1 MTLSK
6 PKILILGGS
15 SFLTKPLVKK
25 LVIKNKFK
33 IFCQSRS
40 NLKKHYASNQSDI
53 TFLETNFLNKKY
65 DQKFFKNYSFIINF
79 VNSSVL
85 TEEELS
91 NFRVFLK
98 NILEISR
105 ASFIHIS
112 TASVYGNCKSKLI
125 SEFTKCSPKNRYQK
139 KKYEDEKFFQKIS
152 NSLNINCFILRP
164 TEIIGDY
171 SINARKFIKSYRKSS
186 IIKRY
191 FIKSFYG
198 KRISHFVSSKYLIEN
213 ILKIIEKKV
222 TPGIYLISQDENKLN
237 NFSNICKILD
247 SKIYKT
253 TQKERYYFF
262 VLPLE
267 WLFNIIY
274 GICRP
279 NQVSPYSIFI
289 SKQPIIDPKKY
300 INFER
305 DLLDHINSILRI

>member
-6 PKILILGGS
+6 PKILILGAS
-15 SFLTKPLVKK
+15 SFLTKPLIKK

-40 NLKKHYASNQSDI
+40 NLKKNFFSNQSDI
-53 TFLETNFLNKKY
+53 SFLETNFLNKKY

-79 VNSSVL
+79 VNASVL
-85 TEEELS
+85 TEVELS

-98 NILEISR
+98 NILKISR
-105 ASFIHIS
+105 ANFIHIS
-112 TASVYGNCKSKLI
+112 TASVYGDCKSKLI
-125 SEFTKCSPKNRYQK
+125 SEFTKCRPKTRYQK
-139 KKYEDEKFFQKIS
+139 IKYDDEKFLQKIS
-152 NSLNINCFILRP
+152 DSLNIKCFILRP
-164 TEIIGDY
+164 TEIIGD
-171 SINARKFIKSYRKSS
+171 SSLNARKFIKSYRKSS

-191 FIKSFYG
+191 FIKALYG

-213 ILKIIEKKV
+213 ILNIIEKKV
-222 TPGIYLISQDENKLN
+222 EPGIYLISQDENKLN

-253 TQKERYYFF
+253 TQKETYYVF

-274 GICRP
+274 SICRS
-279 NQVSPYSIFI
+279 NQVPPYSIFI
-289 SKQPIIDPKKY
+289 SKKPIIDPKKY
-300 INFER
+300 IHFER
-305 DLLDHINSILRI
+305 DLLDHINLILGS